1 MSSIGFII
9 ILSFKVKLFALSPD
23 PEYYE
28 GRGSE
33 PDTNE
38 VTSLSGK
45 TIPRN
50 HTIKDRELSRYS
62 LTSVFIVFD
71 EVIFILGG
79 VKYLLVRLEDNS
91 MNYPETQ
98 VAPTGKKQKNL

>member
-1 MSSIGFII
+1 MSPTGFII
-9 ILSFKVKLFALSPD
+9 ILSFQVKLFALSPD

-28 GRGSE
+28 GSGSE

-50 HTIKDRELSRYS
+50 HKNENRELSRY
-62 LTSVFIVFD
+62 LISVFIIFD
-71 EVIFILGG
+71 MVIFILGK
-79 VKYLLVRLEDNS
+79 VKYKSANFYFAV
-91 MNYPETQ
+91 YT
-98 VAPTGKKQKNL
+98 T